1 MKKTVSLLLCVLLV
15 FGSLGVSALAVSEPR
30 SFLTDSKTPVSA
42 GKLKFSKKLGQG
54 FVSSPTTPVVVGNTL
69 IVAAGK
75 KLFKLDAQT
84 GGEIKSASLADSVGF
99 AVAMPLYADGKIF
112 VQLDGGKV
120 QAFDYK
126 TMKSLWL
133 YTDGLGGQG
142 LSPLTYDSGFVY
154 TGFWLGETQSANFV
168 CLSAKDEDP
177 KKENERKKARWSFKR
192 KGGFYM
198 AGAAVTERFILVGC
212 DDGEKESGGNS
223 LILSLNK
230 ANGKL
235 VSSLKTKGD
244 LRSSVTYD
252 GEQGAYFI
260 ASKAGFVYRFKAD
273 EKSGKL
279 SALASY
285 KAGGSVTS
293 SPAVYGGRVYFGCQ
307 SADAGKFIVLNAK
320 TMKKVYDCE
329 MPGFP
334 QSAALIGTGYDGRVY
349 IYMTYNKKPGGI
361 IMFADSPGQTEAKK
375 TDLFSPTGNLSQ
387 FCVSSVTAG
396 SDGTLYYKNDSGNI
410 FAVTESTQSVF
421 VKMIN
426 AILHILLKLVSV
438 FAK

>member
-1 MKKTVSLLLCVLLV
+1 MLCVLFVLGC
-15 FGSLGVSALAVSEPR
+15 FGGSALSVSESR
-30 SFLTDSKTPVSA
+30 SFLTDSKTPVSS
-42 GKLKFSKKLGQG
+42 GKLKFSKKFGQG
-54 FVSSPTTPVVVGNTL
+54 FVNTPTTPVVVGNTL

-84 GGEIKSASLADSVGF
+84 GDEIKSVSLEGTVGF

-133 YTDGLGGQG
+133 YTDELGGQG

-168 CLSAKDEDP
+168 CLSAKDENP
-177 KKENERKKARWSFKR
+177 KKENEEKKARWTFKR

-198 AGAAVTERFILVGC
+198 AGAAVTDRFVFVGC
-212 DDGEKESGGNS
+212 DDGEKESAGNS

-230 ANGKL
+230 ATGKL

-252 GEQGAYFI
+252 EELGAFFI
-260 ASKAGFVYRFKAD
+260 TSKSGFVYRFKAD
-273 EKSGKL
+273 EKNGKL
-279 SALASY
+279 SSLASY

-307 SADAGKFIVLNAK
+307 STDAGKFIVLNAK

-334 QSAALIGTGYDGRVY
+334 QSTALIATGNDGKVY
-349 IYMTYNKKPGGI
+349 IYMTYNRKPGGI
-361 IMFADSPGQTEAKK
+361 VMFVDSPGQTAAKK
-375 TDLFSPTGNLSQ
+375 TDLFTPADNFSQ
-387 FCVSSVTAG
+387 FCVSTVTAG

-426 AILHILLKLVSV
+426 AVLHILLKLVSV

>member
-1 MKKTVSLLLCVLLV
+1 MLCVLFVLGC
-15 FGSLGVSALAVSEPR
+15 FGGSALSVSESR
-30 SFLTDSKTPVSA
+30 SFLTDSKTPVSS
-42 GKLKFSKKLGQG
+42 GKLKFSKKFGQG
-54 FVSSPTTPVVVGNTL
+54 FVNTPTTPVVVGNTL

-84 GGEIKSASLADSVGF
+84 GDEIKSVSLEGTVGF

-133 YTDGLGGQG
+133 YTDELGGQG

-168 CLSAKDEDP
+168 CLSAKDENP
-177 KKENERKKARWSFKR
+177 KKENEGKKARWTFKR

-198 AGAAVTERFILVGC
+198 AGAAVTDRFVFVGC
-212 DDGEKESGGNS
+212 DDGEKESAGNS

-230 ANGKL
+230 ATGKL

-252 GEQGAYFI
+252 EELGAFFI
-260 ASKAGFVYRFKAD
+260 TSKSGFVYRFKAD
-273 EKSGKL
+273 EKNGKL
-279 SALASY
+279 SSLASY

-334 QSAALIGTGYDGRVY
+334 QSTAMIATGNDGKVY
-349 IYMTYNKKPGGI
+349 IYMTYNRKPGGI
-361 IMFADSPGQTEAKK
+361 VMFVDSPGQTAAKK
-375 TDLFSPTGNLSQ
+375 TDLFTPPEDMSQ
-387 FCVSSVTAG
+387 FCLSSVTAG

-410 FAVTESTQSVF
+410 FAVTESTQSPFIKLMNTV
-421 VKMIN
+421 
-426 AILHILLKLVSV
+426 LRILLKLALV
-438 FAK
+438 FAQ